1 MLVLRERN
9 WYYDDNPARESLF
22 VLKEPNFTRRNDGKD
37 PLPAVSRSYAII
49 RRKELFKRAVGKS
62 C

>member
-1 MLVLRERN
+1 MQLFNEEVYTGSPKVNLSCFREF
-9 WYYDDNPARESLF
+9 D
-22 VLKEPNFTRRNDGKD
+22 RNDGKD

-49 RRKELFKRAVGKS
+49 RRKELIERAVGKS